1 MEPRQQSH
9 EQLPDTSAQPE
20 KLSVLGEQPASIETH
35 QNRNE
40 ALERRLGQQV
50 ESASQLPAQ
59 PSAASLPAPVSLPL
73 PASSDDSDN
82 NAAPLVA
89 ADEDLIEKEWVDKA
103 KKIIAETKDD
113 PHRREAEVSKLQI
126 EYVRKRYGRIIGDD
140 GSNG

>member
-9 EQLPDTSAQPE
+9 EQLPGTPAQPE
-20 KLSVLGEQPASIETH
+20 KLSALGEQPASIETR
-35 QNRNE
+35 QSRNE

-73 PASSDDSDN
+73 PASSDDSDD

-103 KKIIAETKDD
+103 KQIINKTKDD
-113 PHRREAEVSKLQI
+113 PYLREQEISRLQV
-126 EYVRKRYGRIIGDD
+126 EYLRKRYGKELGT
-140 GSNG
+140 SN